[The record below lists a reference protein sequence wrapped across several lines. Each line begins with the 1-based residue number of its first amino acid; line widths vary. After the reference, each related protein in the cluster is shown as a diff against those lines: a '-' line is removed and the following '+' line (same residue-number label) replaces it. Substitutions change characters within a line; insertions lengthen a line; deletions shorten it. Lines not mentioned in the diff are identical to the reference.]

1 MNISFV
7 YNFRSLSNK
16 FPTIFL
22 KFNFLY
28 FTVEKGNLNFSVSK
42 KGGER
47 NNKNSH
53 FCNTKKINC
62 TLKFLGKIIQE
73 PL

>member
-1 MNISFV
+1 MNIPFV

-28 FTVEKGNLNFSVSK
+28 FTVEKGNLNFSASK

-47 NNKNSH
+47 ITKILTFVTPKN
-53 FCNTKKINC
+53 
-62 TLKFLGKIIQE
+62 
-73 PL
+73 